1 MKIGDLVKW
10 KRFDDE
16 DEILTMY
23 NDVGVI
29 TSIDIFELS
38 KDQVIVGV
46 QFSKIGFVWCNP
58 KSLEVIQTN

>member
-10 KRFDDE
+10 KKFENDSDV
-16 DEILTMY
+16 DSSY

-58 KSLEVIQTN
+58 KSLEVINPK

>member
-58 KSLEVIQTN
+58 KSLEVIQTD

>member
-10 KRFDDE
+10 KRFDEE

-58 KSLEVIQTN
+58 KSLEVIQTD

>member
-10 KRFDDE
+10 KRYDDDE
-16 DEILTMY
+16 EIMTLY
-23 NDVGVI
+23 NDVGVV

>member
-10 KRFDDE
+10 RRYE
-16 DEILTMY
+16 DEEEMHTLY
-23 NDVGVI
+23 NDVGVV

-58 KSLEVIQTN
+58 KSLDVIETD